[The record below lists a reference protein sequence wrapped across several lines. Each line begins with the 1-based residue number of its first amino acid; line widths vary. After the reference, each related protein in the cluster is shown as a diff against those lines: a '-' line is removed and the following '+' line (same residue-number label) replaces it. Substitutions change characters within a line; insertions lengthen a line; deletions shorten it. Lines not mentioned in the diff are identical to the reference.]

1 MATYKPLQSISL
13 TAATSSV
20 TFSGID
26 QSYTDLKLVISGKTT
41 ETGGIGDAG
50 YTIRFNGN
58 TDANYSL
65 TRLYGDGATATGD
78 RYSSSTGVAGHIFAS
93 SASGANNQTGVSILD
108 FFSYSNTSTK
118 KSYLIR
124 SSVPNTYV
132 FLGSGLW
139 GKSTNE
145 AIQSITLSTSPSW
158 AAGTTFDLYGIK
170 SGAPQALGGDTV
182 VTDGTYWYHA
192 FTSTGAFTPLKTLS
206 ADVLIVAGG
215 GGIDNAPGGGAG
227 GLQLLTSQS
236 ITASTKTITIG
247 AGGVRSPSSTNGSNT
262 SFTGFSDSVGGGR
275 GTGAGVA
282 GGSGSGAYGANLTG
296 GAGTSGQGYK
306 GGNAPGSPA
315 YASGGGG
322 GGAGG
327 EGSPAAGS
335 AAVGT
340 GGAGGIGAG
349 GTGFTNYAI
358 LNAMG
363 VATSTG
369 QLSGGNYYYAGGGGG
384 SGNGGSGAGGLGG
397 GGAGAAGG
405 GANGT
410 ANTGGGAGA
419 YWNVAANGLGG
430 SGIVIVRYPV

>member
-1 MATYKPLQSISL
+1 MATYKPLQSITL
-13 TAATSSV
+13 TAATSSII
-20 TFSGID
+20 FSGID
-26 QSYTDLKLVISGKTT
+26 QNYTDLVIVVNGTT
-41 ETGGIGDAG
+41 GSTVDS
-50 YTIRFNGN
+50 YCRFNG
-58 TDANYSL
+58 DATSLYSY
-65 TRLYGDGATATGD
+65 TRLYATGSAAASD
-78 RYSSSTGVAGHIFAS
+78 RSLTQTEIKSGNFSTTPNSHILHF
-93 SASGANNQTGVSILD
+93 ID
-108 FFSYSNTSTK
+108 YSNTTINKTVLFNTRES
-118 KSYLIR
+118 SSALIIHA
-124 SSVPNTYV
+124 
-132 FLGSGLW
+132 GLW
-139 GKSTNE
+139 RNIQAITSINIFVTSGSFNAGSTF
-145 AIQSITLSTSPSW
+145 S
-158 AAGTTFDLYGIK
+158 LYGIK
-170 SGAPQALGGDTV
+170 SGAPQALGGDV
-182 VTDGTYWYHA
+182 VTTDGNYWYHA
-192 FTSTGAFTPLKTLS
+192 FKTTGVFTPLKTLS

-327 EGSPAAGS
+327 EGSPAGGS